1 MQRSTSQIIGQAARQ
16 QPLCRSLSTTR
27 VCAMSHIGGLPI
39 KYSSEVKIEH
49 LPTAFSA
56 SDSRFFDKTTLKVT
70 GPLGERTMPIEPFVS
85 LEFIQPNSSQQQQ
98 AGGSTA
104 ETQLLVSVGNSSER
118 KQRQMWGTTR
128 ALINSCVVGVTEG
141 FSATLRF
148 VGVGYRAAIENEQ
161 LALRLG
167 YSHPINLEIPK
178 GLTVSVPTPTR
189 VLINGTDLQQVK
201 LFAAKVR
208 KWKKPEPYNQ
218 KGIFI
223 NDETIRKKDGKKK

>member
-1 MQRSTSQIIGQAARQ
+1 MQLVSLRILGQATRQ
-16 QPLCRSLSTTR
+16 QLRRSFSTTR
-27 VCAMSHIGGLPI
+27 VGAMSHIGGLPI
-39 KYSSEVKIEH
+39 KYTSEVKIEH
-49 LPTAFSA
+49 LPLAFSS

-85 LEFIQPNSSQQQQ
+85 LEFVQPNGPQSS
-98 AGGSTA
+98 ST
-104 ETQLLVSVGNSSER
+104 ESQLLVSVGNSAER

-128 ALINSCVVGVTEG
+128 ACINNCVIGVTEG

-148 VGVGYRAAIENEQ
+148 VGVGYRAAIENGQ

-167 YSHPINLEIPK
+167 YSHPINLDIPE
-178 GLTVSVPTPTR
+178 GLKVSVPTPTR
-189 VLINGTDLQQVK
+189 VLINGIDLQQVK

-223 NDETIRKKDGKKK
+223 DDETIAKKDGKKK

>member
-1 MQRSTSQIIGQAARQ
+1 MQRCTSRIIGQATCQ
-16 QPLCRSLSTTR
+16 QQLRCRSLSTTR
-27 VCAMSHIGGLPI
+27 AVAMSHIGGLPI

-70 GPLGERTMPIEPFVS
+70 GPLGERTMPIEPFVK
-85 LEFIQPNSSQQQQ
+85 LEFIQPNTSQQT
-98 AGGSTA
+98 GSSTA
-104 ETQLLVSVGNSSER
+104 ETQLLVSVGNRSER

-128 ALINSCVVGVTEG
+128 ALINNCVVGVTEG

-178 GLTVSVPTPTR
+178 GLKVSVPTPTR
-189 VLINGTDLQQVK
+189 VLISGSDLQQVK

-218 KGIFI
+218 KGIFVD
-223 NDETIRKKDGKKK
+223 DETIAKKDGKKK

>member
-1 MQRSTSQIIGQAARQ
+1 MNRRIVGQAMRWQ
-16 QPLCRSLSTTR
+16 QPCRLLSTTR
-27 VCAMSHIGGLPI
+27 VGAMSHIGGLPI
-39 KYSSEVKIEH
+39 KYSSEIKIEH
-49 LPTAFSA
+49 LPTAFST

-85 LEFIQPNSSQQQQ
+85 LEFIQPSSLQQ
-98 AGGSTA
+98 AGSTA
-104 ETQLLVSVGNSSER
+104 ETQLLVSVRNSSER

-128 ALINSCVVGVTEG
+128 ALINNCVVGVTEG

-178 GLTVSVPTPTR
+178 GLKVSVPTPTR

-218 KGIFI
+218 KGIFVD
-223 NDETIRKKDGKKK
+223 DETIHKKDGKKK